1 MFMYT
6 NRRPYLLDVYLLN
19 TYLLDIY
26 LQDIDSLGTRIIFH
40 IGVLESN
47 SIDEYYSIL
56 AMGIAD
62 KKLYSVAALK
72 ARKER
77 ELPF

>member
-47 SIDEYYSIL
+47 YMSITAY
-56 AMGIAD
+56 
-62 KKLYSVAALK
+62 
-72 ARKER
+72 
-77 ELPF
+77 